1 MAFRFRFG
9 IYDFNLNSY
18 IRCDNVRRLAFYYL
32 VAYHTYSLQVL
43 HVRLPYKIDLRLYS
57 LIAYRFSLSF
67 YPRRALIQVFFATY
81 NALCHS
87 PYINIPFT
95 FSLGILY
102 SNPKGISKPQTIAW
116 GLTYLYAVNISACF
130 FAFCSAR
137 FAACLAL
144 RSSRTSSTV
153 LICDLLNISHI
164 VRSNCL
170 RKVFS
175 LIGNHA

>member
-1 MAFRFRFG
+1 MAWPLG
-9 IYDFNLNSY
+9 LGLVFNLNSY

-43 HVRLPYKIDLRLYS
+43 HVILPCKIDLRLYS

-67 YPRRALIQVFFATY
+67 YPRQALIQVFFATY

-116 GLTYLYAVNISACF
+116 GYAANISACF

-144 RSSRTSSTV
+144 RSSRISSTV

-175 LIGNHA
+175 LIGSHA

>member
-1 MAFRFRFG
+1 MAFRVRVD

-43 HVRLPYKIDLRLYS
+43 HVILPYKIDLRLYS

-67 YPRRALIQVFFATY
+67 YPRQALIQVFFATY

-102 SNPKGISKPQTIAW
+102 SNPKGIGKPEVFTRP
-116 GLTYLYAVNISACF
+116 L
-130 FAFCSAR
+130 R
-137 FAACLAL
+137 FPFWPHAL
-144 RSSRTSSTV
+144 LPALPCV
-153 LICDLLNISHI
+153 LP
-164 VRSNCL
+164 
-170 RKVFS
+170 VFPPRF
-175 LIGNHA
+175 

>member
-1 MAFRFRFG
+1 MAWPLG
-9 IYDFNLNSY
+9 LGLVFNLNSY

-43 HVRLPYKIDLRLYS
+43 HVILPYKIDLRLYS

-67 YPRRALIQVFFATY
+67 YPRQALIQVFFATY

-116 GLTYLYAVNISACF
+116 GYAANISACF

-144 RSSRTSSTV
+144 RSSRISSTV

-175 LIGNHA
+175 LIGSHA

>member
-1 MAFRFRFG
+1 MAWPLG
-9 IYDFNLNSY
+9 LGLVFNLNSY

-43 HVRLPYKIDLRLYS
+43 HVILPYKIDLRLYS

-67 YPRRALIQVFFATY
+67 YPRQALIQVFFATY

-116 GLTYLYAVNISACF
+116 GYAANISACF

-175 LIGNHA
+175 LIGSHA